1 MGIIRCF
8 DNVNAKY
15 IFNLLNSVQMRQV
28 ISSEST
34 GGNIQNLSN
43 KILELKVPIPP
54 IDIQNNI
61 VLECEKI
68 NDEYNST
75 RMSIEEYRKKIET
88 IFDESEVIIK
98 EKSANKKSIEK

>member
-1 MGIIRCF
+1 
-8 DNVNAKY
+8 
-15 IFNLLNSVQMRQV
+15 MRQV

>member
-1 MGIIRCF
+1 
-8 DNVNAKY
+8 
-15 IFNLLNSVQMRQV
+15 MRQV

-43 KILELKVPIPP
+43 KIFELKVPIPP

-98 EKSANKKSIEK
+98 